1 MNRPAFWSFRN
12 FLKTLFLFFFFV
24 FFLHSILIL
33 SMTRASALDSESRVH
48 LLGKYL
54 PLLLIWPNVPITFEK
69 KLWFTFMQELPEMA
83 NEKVRKNFDLISITV
98 VMNEAKQR

>member
-12 FLKTLFLFFFFV
+12 FLKTLFLFFVVVVVVVFFV

-69 KLWFTFMQELPEMA
+69 KLWFTFYLRAARNGE
-83 NEKVRKNFDLISITV
+83 
-98 VMNEAKQR
+98 